1 MNRIVSV
8 AIDGPGGAGK
18 STMAKALAARYGLA
32 NVDTGAMYRTVALAV
47 RRAGIS
53 PEDGAAVAALLPQL
67 KLAVTFGP
75 DGAQHMLLDGEDV
88 TDQLR
93 TPEMSAYS
101 STVSA
106 LPAVRA
112 YLLETQRALAR
123 SRGVVMDG
131 RDIGTVVL
139 PDAELKIFLTAS
151 AEERAMRRWKEL
163 QQKKTPQPYEDVLRE
178 MNERDQRDTTRAAS
192 PLRAAADAVLL
203 DTSKLDEAQVLEVLC
218 ALYEEKRKA

>member
-18 STMAKALAARYGLA
+18 STMAKGLAARYGLA
-32 NVDTGAMYRTVALAV
+32 NVDTGAMYRTVGLAV

-53 PEDGAAVAALLPQL
+53 PGDGAAVAALLPQL

-88 TDQLR
+88 TGQLR

-163 QQKKTPQPYEDVLRE
+163 QQKETPQPYEDVLRE

-192 PLRAAADAVLL
+192 PLRAAEDAVLL